1 VDLEMG
7 RKPRIIIENGVYHVI
22 SRGINEIEIFK
33 DEDDYK
39 HFLKIL
45 IKEKNNN
52 DVIVLSYCLMNTHYH
67 ILIKT
72 INPNLSK
79 FIQIL
84 NTKYAKFFNF
94 KYFRFGNLFINRFK
108 SYYIDNESYLINVSR
123 YIHLNPVEANI
134 VKKPIDY
141 KWSSYKEIINNE
153 RNIVDINELF
163 SLTSTNFQTYQYYVE
178 EIINSLLYPD
188 FNSFYNKGNPNN
200 YLLILEKIFGKDIF
214 NNRYLR
220 DIVIKYL
227 VDNKFN
233 LNHIAEIFNISKEH
247 VSRIKNKTDK
257 KLINDLNFIKHYE
270 TFIRK
275 VPLIIE

>member
-1 VDLEMG
+1 MG

-141 KWSSYKEIINNE
+141 KWSSYREIINNE

-178 EIINSLLYPD
+178 EIINSQLYPD

>member
-1 VDLEMG
+1 MG